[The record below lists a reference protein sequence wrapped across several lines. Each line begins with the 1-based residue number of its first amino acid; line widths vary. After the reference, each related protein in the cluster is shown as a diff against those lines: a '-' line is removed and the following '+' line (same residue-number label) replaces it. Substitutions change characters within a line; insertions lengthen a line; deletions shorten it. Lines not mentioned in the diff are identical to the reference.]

1 MVSNKRLIVVYI
13 EQARIPNETTSI
25 TRSEVPITGDI
36 VIHHRVQNGANNKAM
51 GDGFLKE
58 LYNVLDGT
66 VSENLKFED
75 GASVFVYT
83 SCARS
88 IENYE
93 NFERNIR
100 FGSDLPVHSFRACQK
115 IFNLCKENHYDLH
128 MSENTML
135 GETIKNDARAELLNI
150 LRKTG
155 ERGKMNNGTGK

>member
-1 MVSNKRLIVVYI
+1 MVSNKRPIVVYI

-36 VIHHRVQNGANNKAM
+36 VIHHRVQNGANNKVM

-58 LYNVLDGT
+58 LYDILDGT

-115 IFNLCKENHYDLH
+115 SSIFAKKIIMICTCLKIQCLVKP
-128 MSENTML
+128 SKAT
-135 GETIKNDARAELLNI
+135 RELNF
-150 LRKTG
+150 
-155 ERGKMNNGTGK
+155 

>member
-1 MVSNKRLIVVYI
+1 MISSKRPIVVYI
-13 EQARIPNETTSI
+13 EQARIPDETTSI

-36 VIHHRVQNGANNKAM
+36 VVHHRIQNGANNKAM

-58 LYNVLDGT
+58 LYDVLNGA
-66 VSENLKFED
+66 VGENLRFED

-100 FGSDLPVHSFRACQK
+100 FGSDLPVHSSEHARKSSIFAKK
-115 IFNLCKENHYDLH
+115 IIMICTCLKIQCLVKP
-128 MSENTML
+128 SKAT
-135 GETIKNDARAELLNI
+135 RELSF
-150 LRKTG
+150 
-155 ERGKMNNGTGK
+155 

>member
-1 MVSNKRLIVVYI
+1 M
-13 EQARIPNETTSI
+13 
-25 TRSEVPITGDI
+25 
-36 VIHHRVQNGANNKAM
+36 IHHRVQNGANNKVM

-58 LYNVLDGT
+58 LYDILDGT

-115 IFNLCKENHYDLH
+115 IFKLCKENHYDLH

-135 GETIKNDARAELLNI
+135 GETIKATRDAELLNNFEEN
-150 LRKTG
+150 RG
-155 ERGKMNNGTGK
+155 EGENE

>member
-36 VIHHRVQNGANNKAM
+36 VIHHRVQNGANNKVM

-58 LYNVLDGT
+58 LYDIL
-66 VSENLKFED
+66 ED

-135 GETIKNDARAELLNI
+135 GETIKSDARAELLNI

-155 ERGKMNNGTGK
+155 ERGKMNDGTGK

>member
-36 VIHHRVQNGANNKAM
+36 VIHHRVQNGANNKVM

-58 LYNVLDGT
+58 LYDILDGT

-135 GETIKNDARAELLNI
+135 GETIKSDARAELLNI

-155 ERGKMNNGTGK
+155 ERG

>member
-58 LYNVLDGT
+58 LYDVLDGT

-75 GASVFVYT
+75 GASVL
-83 SCARS
+83 S
-88 IENYE
+88 I
-93 NFERNIR
+93 
-100 FGSDLPVHSFRACQK
+100 LPVQEALKIMRILNEIFGLGPIYQYIVSVRARKSSIFAKK
-115 IFNLCKENHYDLH
+115 IIMICTCLKIQCLVKP
-128 MSENTML
+128 SKTM
-135 GETIKNDARAELLNI
+135 RELNF
-150 LRKTG
+150 
-155 ERGKMNNGTGK
+155 